1 MAGRGMGAATR
12 GGGAVR
18 SGPRNKVMK
27 TRSKTTGIPMYAKGG
42 DVKEPVKK
50 NMGGGIGAG
59 INASLGRMNSG
70 INRRVAAMPKQGAPS
85 SMRAPRGPMPSM
97 STNKSGAKAGLAA
110 QNAVRRAAPMM
121 VKGGPVKKKKK

>member
-1 MAGRGMGAATR
+1 MGAFNDPVEKFEEVVKKPVEKIVEAF
-12 GGGAVR
+12 
-18 SGPRNKVMK
+18 
-27 TRSKTTGIPMYAKGG
+27 
-42 DVKEPVKK
+42 KEPVKK

>member
-50 NMGGGIGAG
+50 NMGGGIDAG

-70 INRRVAAMPKQGAPS
+70 INKRVAAMPKQGAPG
-85 SMRAPRGPMPSM
+85 APSLRGRGPMPSV
-97 STNKSGAKAGLAA
+97 SAEKSGARAGLAA
-110 QNAVRRAAPMM
+110 QRRAATGRA
-121 VKGGPVKKKKK
+121 KGGSVKKKKK

>member
-70 INRRVAAMPKQGAPS
+70 VNKRVAAMPAPTRYPRRDATTGD
-85 SMRAPRGPMPSM
+85 MMTPYTGRA
-97 STNKSGAKAGLAA
+97 
-110 QNAVRRAAPMM
+110 
-121 VKGGPVKKKKK
+121 KGGDVKKPAKKVAKPVKKNRGGMLYK